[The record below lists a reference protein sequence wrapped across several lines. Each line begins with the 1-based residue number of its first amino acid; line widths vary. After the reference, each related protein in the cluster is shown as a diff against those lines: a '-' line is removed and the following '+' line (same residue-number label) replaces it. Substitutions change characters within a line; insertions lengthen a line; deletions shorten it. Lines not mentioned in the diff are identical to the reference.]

1 MGIKN
6 NCRNSSG
13 GYRVS
18 TVAQAVEADVLADP
32 IVVMEQEQG
41 EFTPENSD
49 FVSFD
54 GDRIQSEWSA
64 DGTTAAPGSRGSFVG
79 IKVNSSGQYVENA
92 FVNYLDA
99 GQDNST
105 ADQCELFWY
114 DGGGRRSETHG
125 SDSGW
130 GVATSKWD
138 FGRNIDEGLVCGR
151 VLAHGSWSGYA
162 CVQIKS

>member
-13 GYRVS
+13 DYRVS

-54 GDRIQSEWSA
+54 GDCIQSERSA
-64 DGTTAAPGSRGSFVG
+64 DGATAAPGSRGSFVG

-105 ADQCELFWY
+105 ADQCELFWD

-125 SDSGW
+125 SESGW
-130 GVATSKWD
+130 G
-138 FGRNIDEGLVCGR
+138 
-151 VLAHGSWSGYA
+151 LASSGEILGDISMSARSAAWCWRMWSGYA
-162 CVQIKS
+162 CVQIKP

>member
-1 MGIKN
+1 M
-6 NCRNSSG
+6 
-13 GYRVS
+13 S
-18 TVAQAVEADVLADP
+18 TVAQIVEADVLADP

-54 GDRIQSEWSA
+54 GDRIQSERSA
-64 DGTTAAPGSRGSFVG
+64 DGATAALGSRGAFVG

-105 ADQCELFWY
+105 ADQCELFWD

-130 GVATSKWD
+130 G
-138 FGRNIDEGLVCGR
+138 
-151 VLAHGSWSGYA
+151 LASSGEILGDISMSARSAAWCWRMWSGYA
-162 CVQIKS
+162 CVQIKP

>member
-1 MGIKN
+1 M
-6 NCRNSSG
+6 
-13 GYRVS
+13 S
-18 TVAQAVEADVLADP
+18 TVAQIVEADVLADP

-54 GDRIQSEWSA
+54 GDCIQSERSA
-64 DGTTAAPGSRGSFVG
+64 DGATAAPGSRGSFVG

-105 ADQCELFWY
+105 ADQCELFWD

-125 SDSGW
+125 SESGW
-130 GVATSKWD
+130 G
-138 FGRNIDEGLVCGR
+138 
-151 VLAHGSWSGYA
+151 LASSGEILGDISMSARSAAWCWRMWSGYA
-162 CVQIKS
+162 CVQIKP

>member
-18 TVAQAVEADVLADP
+18 TVAQIVEADVLADP

-54 GDRIQSEWSA
+54 GERIQSERSA

-79 IKVNSSGQYVENA
+79 IKVNSLGQYVENA

-105 ADQCELFWY
+105 ADQCELFWD

-125 SDSGW
+125 SESGW
-130 GVATSKWD
+130 G
-138 FGRNIDEGLVCGR
+138 
-151 VLAHGSWSGYA
+151 LASSGEILGDISMSARSAAWCWRMWSGYA
-162 CVQIKS
+162 CVQIKP

>member
-18 TVAQAVEADVLADP
+18 TVAQIVEADVLADP

-54 GDRIQSEWSA
+54 GERIQSERSA

-105 ADQCELFWY
+105 ADQCELFWD

-125 SDSGW
+125 SESGW
-130 GVATSKWD
+130 G
-138 FGRNIDEGLVCGR
+138 
-151 VLAHGSWSGYA
+151 LASSGEILGDISMSARSAAWCWRMWSGYA
-162 CVQIKS
+162 CVQIKP

>member
-54 GDRIQSEWSA
+54 GDRIQSERSA
-64 DGTTAAPGSRGSFVG
+64 DGATAAPGSRGSFVG

-92 FVNYLDA
+92 FVNYSMQDGTIRQQTNVNFFGMTEAVA
-99 GQDNST
+99 G
-105 ADQCELFWY
+105 L
-114 DGGGRRSETHG
+114 RRMALNRAG
-125 SDSGW
+125 
-130 GVATSKWD
+130 A
-138 FGRNIDEGLVCGR
+138 
-151 VLAHGSWSGYA
+151 
-162 CVQIKS
+162 

>member
-18 TVAQAVEADVLADP
+18 TVAQIVEADVLADP

-41 EFTPENSD
+41 ELTPENSD

-54 GDRIQSEWSA
+54 GDCIQSERSA
-64 DGTTAAPGSRGSFVG
+64 DGATAAPGSRGSFVG

-105 ADQCELFWY
+105 ADQCELFWD

-125 SDSGW
+125 SESGW
-130 GVATSKWD
+130 G
-138 FGRNIDEGLVCGR
+138 
-151 VLAHGSWSGYA
+151 LASSGEILGDISMSARSAAWCWRMWSGYA
-162 CVQIKS
+162 CVQIKP